1 MNPLKTFDKSNL
13 FVLQK
18 DDYLLA
24 IVGYPEWRGF
34 VTAAETN
41 LWVEVIPSINVA
53 KQTVIL
59 PRKKRKD
66 SKDKDADTEN
76 EKKRLKIDRNEI
88 KRFFLTIPS
97 EIIESVSCFPDSHW
111 ELVKAVKLIGSDF
124 LSLIK
129 TNPALAY
136 IIVNMEKINP
146 SFLYYANIEILQRM
160 ISTKRKEILRL
171 SGFPDTERMVK
182 IFSKIDAKDLDLK
195 LLLQLKLVL
204 LKDGEDADRV
214 LQLFSFTKI
223 INKNFIHLLSVYTA
237 LLKNLNDRIIFEL
250 VEDPEYST
258 KAAILLQMHQ
268 DSVKWKVKFPLIKT
282 MDDFDEIK
290 NAFNKKVAD
299 LRDKVDRFPP
309 PPLADNEY
317 IKAITLESQ
326 LISWSKKQRNC
337 VRDYGNKIRNHRSY
351 IYKVVYQNEE
361 ATLEIRWDKSGT
373 FFISELSGFDNRAV
387 STKLKNIVQEWLR
400 LNNKKRV

>member
-18 DDYLLA
+18 EDYILA

-34 VTAAETN
+34 VTAAETD
-41 LWVEVIPSINVA
+41 LWIEVIPSINVA

-59 PRKKRKD
+59 PKKKRKE
-66 SKDKDADTEN
+66 STDKEAVIET
-76 EKKRLKIDRNEI
+76 EKKKFKVDSNEI

-97 EIIESVSCFPDSHW
+97 EIIESVSHFPDSHW

-195 LLLQLKLVL
+195 LLLQLKFVL
-204 LKDGEDADRV
+204 SKGGEDAERV
-214 LQLFSFTKI
+214 LQLFSFTKT
-223 INKNFIHLLSVYTA
+223 INKNFIHFLSFYTV
-237 LLKNLNDRIIFEL
+237 LLKNLSDRIIFEL

-258 KAAILLQMHQ
+258 KAAMLLQMHQ
-268 DSVKWKVKFPLIKT
+268 DSINWRVKFPLIKT
-282 MDDFDEIK
+282 MDEFYEIR
-290 NAFNKKVAD
+290 NTFNKKVAD
-299 LRDKVDRFPP
+299 LRNRVDMFPP

-317 IKAITLESQ
+317 IKAITSESQ

-337 VRDYGNKIRNHRSY
+337 VRAYGNKIRNHHSY

-361 ATLEIRWDKSGT
+361 ATLEVKLNKSGT
-373 FFISELSGFDNRAV
+373 FFISELKRKNNCKV
-387 STKLKNIVQEWLR
+387 SSKLYRVVQEWLR